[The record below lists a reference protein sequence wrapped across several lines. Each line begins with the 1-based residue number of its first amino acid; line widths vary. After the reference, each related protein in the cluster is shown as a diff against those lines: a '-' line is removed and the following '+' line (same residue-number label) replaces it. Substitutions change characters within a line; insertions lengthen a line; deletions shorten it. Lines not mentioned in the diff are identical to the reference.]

1 MPAVTA
7 SGLLGPVIVLNAWSL
22 AMEVWMYATM
32 IPALR
37 KAKVTNTATKSQVD
51 AVMPAQVRW
60 KRDNYN
66 HLMEQPTQFYAVAL
80 TLALL
85 RGGQNEG
92 NEVLLAW
99 LYTGTR
105 IVHSLVHT
113 TSNVLMVRFALFV
126 TSSTLLGVMTVKAG
140 MLFLEY
146 VVNLN
151 WYHPYVCITGT
162 YYYIQF
168 IADVILNIED
178 FNVFT
183 LN

>member
-1 MPAVTA
+1 MPAITA
-7 SGLLGPVIVLNAWSL
+7 SGLLGPVIALNAWSF
-22 AMEVWMYATM
+22 AMEIWMYATM
-32 IPALR
+32 IPVLS
-37 KAKVTNTATKSQVD
+37 KAKITNTATKSQVD

-85 RGGQNEG
+85 RGGQKEG

-113 TSNVLMVRFALFV
+113 TSNVLMVRFTLFV
-126 TSSTLLGVMTVKAG
+126 TSSILLGLMTAKAAV
-140 MLFLEY
+140 LFLE
-146 VVNLN
+146 VRIFQVCQLVGCISNVPLN
-151 WYHPYVCITGT
+151 M
-162 YYYIQF
+162 
-168 IADVILNIED
+168 N
-178 FNVFT
+178 
-183 LN
+183 